1 MSTMGN
7 TFNKIVSK
15 DLIYSLENN
24 FLVDDDDDKAAVN
37 EFRMARVE
45 GDASGENELIQ

>member
-1 MSTMGN
+1 MGN

-24 FLVDDDDDKAAVN
+24 FLVDDDKAAVN